1 MCGIIGV
8 VSNKYISQRDLWVIS
23 KDAERRGLD
32 SSGILFNSGEDFL
45 LKRSNKSLTKL
56 IRISNFKKTNF
67 IIGHSRLITNS
78 LKENQPVKRES
89 IYVIHNGIVVNSS
102 EVWDKINLKANLKI
116 DSEAIAAI
124 VQKVLDESQE
134 SSKKIN
140 YKSIFKSIKKYT
152 KGTISCA
159 IMIPKLGKILL
170 YSNNGS
176 LHLGHKNKQKIFSS
190 EKYILEKLSCEKIS
204 QIREIG
210 KVIIALKIDSAHA
223 NLIGPKLVGFNLSI

>member
-116 DSEAIAAI
+116 DTEAIAAI

-170 YSNNGS
+170 YSNTLGLS
-176 LHLGHKNKQKIFSS
+176 LATVTSKPILG
-190 EKYILEKLSCEKIS
+190 LSFKTNS
-204 QIREIG
+204 
-210 KVIIALKIDSAHA
+210 L
-223 NLIGPKLVGFNLSI
+223 